1 MMTNKQMIEN
11 KHNKVHCPQNTPVPP
26 VLTPCTTRL
35 LGWRHLQSHSL
46 IYLISTSELY
56 TLLNAILMAPKS
68 LSKQEHIQSKSIL
81 TQHWID
87 LIIKWITLKNL
98 YTGRINLPPDT
109 LHFQIGNPMP
119 TTLLSVSQHGLQAH
133 SRPLWLVGKKPLQGS
148 QDFTLPDTN
157 SHLIPQNVKT
167 QGVDLNDEG
176 IGKPKAPHHGEEHTR
191 VVAGGFWRVLATTKP
206 MSMGCIPLGSGS

>member
-56 TLLNAILMAPKS
+56 TLLTAILMAPKS

-167 QGVDLNDEG
+167 QDLS
-176 IGKPKAPHHGEEHTR
+176 R
-191 VVAGGFWRVLATTKP
+191 SR
-206 MSMGCIPLGSGS
+206 SQ

>member
-68 LSKQEHIQSKSIL
+68 NPTSHCPIPF
-81 TQHWID
+81 TD
-87 LIIKWITLKNL
+87 L
-98 YTGRINLPPDT
+98 PH
-109 LHFQIGNPMP
+109 LH
-119 TTLLSVSQHGLQAH
+119 L
-133 SRPLWLVGKKPLQGS
+133 
-148 QDFTLPDTN
+148 
-157 SHLIPQNVKT
+157 
-167 QGVDLNDEG
+167 
-176 IGKPKAPHHGEEHTR
+176 
-191 VVAGGFWRVLATTKP
+191 
-206 MSMGCIPLGSGS
+206 